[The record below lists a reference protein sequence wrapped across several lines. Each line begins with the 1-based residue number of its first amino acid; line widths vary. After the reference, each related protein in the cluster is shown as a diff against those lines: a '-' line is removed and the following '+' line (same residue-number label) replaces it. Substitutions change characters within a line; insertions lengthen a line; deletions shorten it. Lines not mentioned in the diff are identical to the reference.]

1 MAGSDSL
8 NGKAISDT
16 YKDLLQVPNANSGVD
31 GTLRTVMDGEGTE
44 STLQVS
50 TAGVKSTG
58 TLESTGNLTVGGT
71 LTLGGTAIS
80 SLEDGATADQ
90 TGAEIKTAYEGE
102 ADTNAFTDADH
113 SKLDGIETGADVTDA
128 TNVEAA
134 GALMDSELTDL
145 AGVKGVTISTL
156 QPKPSEGAFA
166 DGDKTKLDGIT
177 ASANNYSHPDHTGD
191 VTSTGDGATVIANDA
206 VTTAKIADDAVTAAK
221 IADTSVTAGSYTNAD
236 ITVDAQGRITSA
248 ANGTAG
254 GSGETN
260 TASNVGS
267 GSGTEY
273 GVFKQKTGVDLEFKK
288 IKAGS
293 NISLT
298 ENANDI
304 TIASTASGGGG
315 GDMTGVDITAGDG
328 LDITQSNTTSGDY
341 TATISADL
349 KANGG
354 LVIES
359 TEIAVDLGASSITG
373 TLAAGDGG
381 TGLTSI
387 ATLLNSNTTATDVGL
402 GNVENTALSTWAGST
417 NLTTLGTVATG
428 TWQGTAIA
436 DSYVASASTWNG
448 KIANVSEDTAP
459 SLGGDLDVGSNEI
472 NTSTSNGNI
481 VLNPDG
487 TGCVEAKGDGTTDG
501 TAGAIKLNCSYNT
514 HGVKIQSPAHSAAA
528 DYTLTLPVDDGA
540 SGELLSTDGNGVL
553 SWTTASGGSGTV
565 TSIDAT
571 SNGGLKT
578 DSGSAITAS
587 GTLGMDANS
596 LSSDTYTSSS
606 STSDSSGWSAGD
618 EIVVV
623 DSGTANDPTKKI
635 KMPCEIGI
643 ACSDESTEMS
653 TGDLTTIMIP
663 RGMTLTE
670 VKVSLTTPSSMDTVS
685 VDLQYKSSGSG
696 SANSIFD
703 STYLDLYSS
712 DYTNSMTGFYD
723 YDTSSSVDV
732 FDLAEDSFITV
743 NLYNTDSDARGLKVW
758 LLGYWS

>member
-1 MAGSDSL
+1 MANKKISELTALSATPANDDVVPVVDTSTSTTKKVTVSNLLSGKADSSHSH
-8 NGKAISDT
+8 AISDVT
-16 YKDLLQVPNANSGVD
+16 NLQTSLDAKQA
-31 GTLRTVMDGEGTE
+31 TV
-44 STLQVS
+44 
-50 TAGVKSTG
+50 TAGDGLSFSG
-58 TLESTGNLTVGGT
+58 DTLNAEVTQAELDAKADSSHTHT
-71 LTLGGTAIS
+71 LSDITDSGTAAPLNVAS
-80 SLEDGATADQ
+80 SGDAASGEVVKGDDSRLTDARTPSSHTHTAS
-90 TGAEIKTAYEGE
+90 EITDFDTEVANNTAVT
-102 ADTNAFTDADH
+102 ANTAKVTNAT
-113 SKLDGIETGADVTDA
+113 
-128 TNVEAA
+128 
-134 GALMDSELTDL
+134 
-145 AGVKGVTISTL
+145 
-156 QPKPSEGAFA
+156 
-166 DGDKTKLDGIT
+166 
-177 ASANNYSHPDHTGD
+177 HTGD
-191 VTSTGDGATVIANDA
+191 VTGDTALTIANSA

-221 IADTSVTAGSYTNAD
+221 IADTSVSAGSYTNAD
-236 ITVDAQGRITSA
+236 ITVDSGGRITAA

-402 GNVENTALSTWAGST
+402 GDVENTALSTWAGST

-448 KIANVSEDTAP
+448 KIANVSEDTSP
-459 SLGGDLDVGSNEI
+459 SLGGNLDVGSNEI
-472 NTSTSNGNI
+472 NTSTTNGNI
-481 VLNPDG
+481 ALNPDG
-487 TGCVEAKGDGTTDG
+487 TGYVEVKGDGTTSG
-501 TAGAIKLNCSYNT
+501 TAGAIRLNCSNNN

-528 DYTLTLPVDDGA
+528 DYTLTLPTSVGTA
-540 SGELLSTDGNGVL
+540 GQVLSTDGTTGTAAL
-553 SWTTASGGSGTV
+553 SWTTAGTV

-571 SNGGLKT
+571 SSGGLKT

-587 GTLGMDANS
+587 GTLGLDANS
-596 LSSDTYTSSS
+596 LTSDTYTSSS

-643 ACSDESTEMS
+643 ACSDESTAMT

-670 VKVSLTTPSSMDTVS
+670 VKVSLTTASSSDDVS

-703 STYLDLYSS
+703 STYLTMSS
-712 DYTNSMTGFYD
+712 GDYTNSMTGFYD

-743 NLYNTDSDARGLKVW
+743 NLYNTDSAARGLKVW